1 MLVPIAVIE
10 KATLEALGQT
20 LSVNCQRNAGTIF
33 TEQRIAGPSRFEMSC
48 YYGEVSDSDLE
59 MKQMAFSPAEK
70 LELKV
75 QLVSMCPRNL
85 IKDNDNSA

>member
-1 MLVPIAVIE
+1 VLIHIAEIE

-20 LSVNCQRNAGTIF
+20 LSVNCQRNAGTIS

-48 YYGEVSDSDLE
+48 YYGEVSDSDVE
-59 MKQMAFSPAEK
+59 IKQMAFSRAEK

-85 IKDNDNSA
+85 IKDTDNGA